1 MRCREAGQ
9 SRMLPFLGAAALFAA
24 LTITAHS
31 LVLGL
36 AAIIAG
42 PVPAAQTALSLS
54 RKAVASGT
62 QEAASAAE
70 AAPESAVS
78 APSQPE
84 AAAPTGGI
92 EGYLVELLGEDARPE
107 NAGAVL
113 EKNYPQGSGGK
124 YVPCGAGSIKNNTRQ
139 SVADIAAEIENL
151 LPFLGAAAL
160 FAALTIMAHS
170 VVLGLA
176 AVIAGPVPAA
186 QTALSLSRKAV
197 SGAAQEEAAS
207 VAEAAPESTGTAAS
221 QPEAA
226 APTGGIESYLVELLG
241 DDARPEGAGA
251 VIEKNYPQGSGE
263 KYVACGAGSI
273 KNNTRQTAAD
283 IAAEIQDPLPFGVE
297 KDSPD
302 PQILIMHTH
311 ATEDYRLSAG
321 LWYSPGDGA
330 RTTDTNLNMCAV
342 GRVMADT
349 LNAAGLNTLHDETL
363 NDYPSYTGS
372 YANSR
377 AVVQR
382 YLAQYPS
389 IKVVLDVHRD
399 AIETEGGSRMAPVC
413 TVDGRQAAQVMII
426 CGCDNGG
433 SVQLPDWRQNL
444 RFAAAWERSMEGM
457 YPGFT
462 RPVLFSYRFYNQDLT
477 TGSLLIEIGGH
488 GNNLNEALYAGQL
501 AANGLVQALLG
512 PDA

>member
-1 MRCREAGQ
+1 MRYGEAGQ
-9 SRMLPFLGAAALFAA
+9 SHLLPFLGAAALFAA

-31 LVLGL
+31 L
-36 AAIIAG
+36 
-42 PVPAAQTALSLS
+42 
-54 RKAVASGT
+54 
-62 QEAASAAE
+62 
-70 AAPESAVS
+70 
-78 APSQPE
+78 
-84 AAAPTGGI
+84 
-92 EGYLVELLGEDARPE
+92 
-107 NAGAVL
+107 
-113 EKNYPQGSGGK
+113 
-124 YVPCGAGSIKNNTRQ
+124 
-139 SVADIAAEIENL
+139 
-151 LPFLGAAAL
+151 
-160 FAALTIMAHS
+160 
-170 VVLGLA
+170 VLGLA

-197 SGAAQEEAAS
+197 SGAAQEAAS

-283 IAAEIQDPLPFGVE
+283 IAAEIQAPLPFGVE

-372 YANSR
+372 YENSR

-413 TVDGRQAAQVMII
+413 TVNGRQAAHPFLLVDCIEELEPGVRAVGYKAITYDESFFRGHFPQEPVM
-426 CGCDNGG
+426 
-433 SVQLPDWRQNL
+433 
-444 RFAAAWERSMEGM
+444 
-457 YPGFT
+457 PG
-462 RPVLFSYRFYNQDLT
+462 VLMV
-477 TGSLLIEIGGH
+477 
-488 GNNLNEALYAGQL
+488 EALAQTGAVAILSQEGFKGKTAYFGGIDKLKFKHKVVPGDRLRLECEIIRQK
-501 AANGLVQALLG
+501 G
-512 PDA
+512 PVGIGKATATVDGKVAVTGELTFMIG

>member
-1 MRCREAGQ
+1 MRYGEAGQ
-9 SRMLPFLGAAALFAA
+9 SHLLPFLGAAALFAA
-24 LTITAHS
+24 LTIT
-31 LVLGL
+31 
-36 AAIIAG
+36 
-42 PVPAAQTALSLS
+42 
-54 RKAVASGT
+54 
-62 QEAASAAE
+62 
-70 AAPESAVS
+70 
-78 APSQPE
+78 
-84 AAAPTGGI
+84 
-92 EGYLVELLGEDARPE
+92 
-107 NAGAVL
+107 
-113 EKNYPQGSGGK
+113 
-124 YVPCGAGSIKNNTRQ
+124 
-139 SVADIAAEIENL
+139 
-151 LPFLGAAAL
+151 
-160 FAALTIMAHS
+160 AHS

-283 IAAEIQDPLPFGVE
+283 IAAEIQAPLPFGVE

-311 ATEDYRLSAG
+311 ATEDY
-321 LWYSPGDGA
+321 
-330 RTTDTNLNMCAV
+330 
-342 GRVMADT
+342 
-349 LNAAGLNTLHDETL
+349 
-363 NDYPSYTGS
+363 PSYTGS
-372 YANSR
+372 YENSR

-433 SVQLPDWRQNL
+433 SVRLPGWRQNL

-512 PDA
+512 PDT

>member
-1 MRCREAGQ
+1 MRYGEAGQ
-9 SRMLPFLGAAALFAA
+9 S
-24 LTITAHS
+24 H
-31 LVLGL
+31 
-36 AAIIAG
+36 
-42 PVPAAQTALSLS
+42 
-54 RKAVASGT
+54 
-62 QEAASAAE
+62 
-70 AAPESAVS
+70 
-78 APSQPE
+78 
-84 AAAPTGGI
+84 
-92 EGYLVELLGEDARPE
+92 
-107 NAGAVL
+107 
-113 EKNYPQGSGGK
+113 
-124 YVPCGAGSIKNNTRQ
+124 
-139 SVADIAAEIENL
+139 L

-207 VAEAAPESTGTAAS
+207 VAEAAPESTGSAAS

-372 YANSR
+372 YENSR

-399 AIETEGGSRMAPVC
+399 AIET
-413 TVDGRQAAQVMII
+413 
-426 CGCDNGG
+426 
-433 SVQLPDWRQNL
+433 
-444 RFAAAWERSMEGM
+444 WERSMEGM

-512 PDA
+512 PDT

>member
-1 MRCREAGQ
+1 MRYGEAGQ
-9 SRMLPFLGAAALFAA
+9 S
-24 LTITAHS
+24 H
-31 LVLGL
+31 
-36 AAIIAG
+36 
-42 PVPAAQTALSLS
+42 
-54 RKAVASGT
+54 
-62 QEAASAAE
+62 
-70 AAPESAVS
+70 
-78 APSQPE
+78 
-84 AAAPTGGI
+84 
-92 EGYLVELLGEDARPE
+92 
-107 NAGAVL
+107 
-113 EKNYPQGSGGK
+113 
-124 YVPCGAGSIKNNTRQ
+124 
-139 SVADIAAEIENL
+139 L

-197 SGAAQEEAAS
+197 SGAAQEEVAS

-283 IAAEIQDPLPFGVE
+283 IAAEIQEPLPFGVE

-363 NDYPSYTGS
+363 NDYPSY
-372 YANSR
+372 
-377 AVVQR
+377 
-382 YLAQYPS
+382 
-389 IKVVLDVHRD
+389 KVVLDVHRD

-433 SVQLPDWRQNL
+433 SVRLPGWRQNL

-512 PDA
+512 PDT

>member
-1 MRCREAGQ
+1 MRYGEAGQ
-9 SRMLPFLGAAALFAA
+9 SHLLPFLGAAALFAA

-36 AAIIAG
+36 AA
-42 PVPAAQTALSLS
+42 
-54 RKAVASGT
+54 
-62 QEAASAAE
+62 
-70 AAPESAVS
+70 
-78 APSQPE
+78 
-84 AAAPTGGI
+84 
-92 EGYLVELLGEDARPE
+92 
-107 NAGAVL
+107 
-113 EKNYPQGSGGK
+113 
-124 YVPCGAGSIKNNTRQ
+124 
-139 SVADIAAEIENL
+139 
-151 LPFLGAAAL
+151 
-160 FAALTIMAHS
+160 
-170 VVLGLA
+170 
-176 AVIAGPVPAA
+176 VIAGPVPAA
-186 QTALSLSRKAV
+186 QTALSLSRRAV

-221 QPEAA
+221 LPEAA

-251 VIEKNYPQGSGE
+251 VIEKNYPQGNGE

-283 IAAEIQDPLPFGVE
+283 IAAEIQAPLPFGVE

-321 LWYSPGDGA
+321 
-330 RTTDTNLNMCAV
+330 
-342 GRVMADT
+342 
-349 LNAAGLNTLHDETL
+349 NTLHDETL

-372 YANSR
+372 YENSR

-433 SVQLPDWRQNL
+433 SVRLPGWRQNL

-501 AANGLVQALLG
+501 AANGLVQALLS

>member
-1 MRCREAGQ
+1 MRYGEAGQ
-9 SRMLPFLGAAALFAA
+9 S
-24 LTITAHS
+24 H
-31 LVLGL
+31 
-36 AAIIAG
+36 
-42 PVPAAQTALSLS
+42 
-54 RKAVASGT
+54 
-62 QEAASAAE
+62 
-70 AAPESAVS
+70 
-78 APSQPE
+78 
-84 AAAPTGGI
+84 
-92 EGYLVELLGEDARPE
+92 
-107 NAGAVL
+107 
-113 EKNYPQGSGGK
+113 
-124 YVPCGAGSIKNNTRQ
+124 
-139 SVADIAAEIENL
+139 L

-226 APTGGIESYLVELLG
+226 VPTGGIESYLVELLG

-372 YANSR
+372 YENSR

-399 AIETEGGSRMAPVC
+399 AIQRDDGTRVKPVADIGGMK
-413 TVDGRQAAQVMII
+413 AAQVMII
-426 CGCDNGG
+426 CGADVDGN
-433 SVQLPDWRQNL
+433 LPNFKQNL
-444 RFAAAWERSMEGM
+444 RFASRWQDKMESMF
-457 YPGFT
+457 PGLT
-462 RPVLFSYRFYNQDLT
+462 RPVLFDYRYYNQDLT
-477 TGSLLIEIGGH
+477 TGSLLIEMGGH
-488 GNNLNEALYAGQL
+488 ANTLEEAKYSGRLVGQAL
-501 AANGLVQALLG
+501 AALFAEG
-512 PDA
+512 

>member
-1 MRCREAGQ
+1 MRYGEAGQ
-9 SRMLPFLGAAALFAA
+9 S
-24 LTITAHS
+24 H
-31 LVLGL
+31 
-36 AAIIAG
+36 
-42 PVPAAQTALSLS
+42 
-54 RKAVASGT
+54 
-62 QEAASAAE
+62 
-70 AAPESAVS
+70 
-78 APSQPE
+78 
-84 AAAPTGGI
+84 
-92 EGYLVELLGEDARPE
+92 
-107 NAGAVL
+107 
-113 EKNYPQGSGGK
+113 
-124 YVPCGAGSIKNNTRQ
+124 
-139 SVADIAAEIENL
+139 L

-170 VVLGLA
+170 LVLGLA

-186 QTALSLSRKAV
+186 QTALSLSRK
-197 SGAAQEEAAS
+197 
-207 VAEAAPESTGTAAS
+207 
-221 QPEAA
+221 
-226 APTGGIESYLVELLG
+226 LLG

-283 IAAEIQDPLPFGVE
+283 IAAEIQDPLPFCVE

-372 YANSR
+372 YENSR

-382 YLAQYPS
+382 YLAQY
-389 IKVVLDVHRD
+389 VHRD

-433 SVQLPDWRQNL
+433 SVRLPGWRQNL

-512 PDA
+512 PDT